1 VGADEF
7 VSRRWDVRANC
18 FFFSFSPPPPPPLHG
33 LPQLPTSTPHNPLA
47 HILPTVTLNGNRV
60 VTGILRGFDQFM
72 NLVLDGA
79 VDEKARADM
88 GMVVIRGASVVTIE
102 ALEFVP
108 AGDGGGG
115 GGGA

>member
-1 VGADEF
+1 
-7 VSRRWDVRANC
+7 
-18 FFFSFSPPPPPPLHG
+18 
-33 LPQLPTSTPHNPLA
+33 
-47 HILPTVTLNGNRV
+47 
-60 VTGILRGFDQFM
+60 M

-108 AGDGGGG
+108 AAGEGGG
-115 GGGA
+115 